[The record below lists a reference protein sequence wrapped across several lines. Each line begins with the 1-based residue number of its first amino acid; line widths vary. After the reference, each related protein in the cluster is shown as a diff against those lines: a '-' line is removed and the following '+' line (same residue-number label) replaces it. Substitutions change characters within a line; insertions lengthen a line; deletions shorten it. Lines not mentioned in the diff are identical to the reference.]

1 MYFSI
6 IEKMSAEFSEFI
18 DTIIHQ
24 LERFKEQIK
33 EPENDI
39 QLINF
44 LRERERLFT
53 SMLLN
58 HRGEKTT
65 RLLKINHLASLIHCL
80 LFMYDNNSIDCEDML
95 NFIKLTD

>member
-1 MYFSI
+1 
-6 IEKMSAEFSEFI
+6 MSSEFSTFI

-39 QLINF
+39 DLINF
-44 LRERERLFT
+44 LREREKLFT
-53 SMLLN
+53 IIILN
-58 HRGEKTT
+58 HRCEKTT

-95 NFIKLTD
+95 NFMKITD

>member
-1 MYFSI
+1 
-6 IEKMSAEFSEFI
+6 MSAEFSEFI

-39 QLINF
+39 DLINF
-44 LRERERLFT
+44 LREREKLFT
-53 SMLLN
+53 IMLLN

>member
-1 MYFSI
+1 
-6 IEKMSAEFSEFI
+6 MSSEFTTFI

-39 QLINF
+39 DLINF
-44 LRERERLFT
+44 LREREKLFT
-53 SMLLN
+53 IIILN

-95 NFIKLTD
+95 NFMKLTD